1 MTAMFKKEFRTL
13 LTNLIGPLMTGAV
26 LAIIV
31 LYFIFYNLIGWGS
44 DMAAPM
50 NAAAVL
56 AITFAVPFLCMRTF
70 AEETRTGTDQLYM
83 TSPVPIGAIVLGKF
97 FALAALLAIPTGIA
111 CLFPLILSPYGE
123 VQYLYCYTAI
133 LGFYLYALMTVA
145 ISMFISTLTDNQFVA
160 GIFSFLF
167 ILLGVVLGSAYQSIP
182 VQPVRS
188 FLQAV
193 YDFGGRIENMLGGL
207 FDWTSVVYFL
217 SVTVLFLFLCTQSVL
232 KRRYTLKKGS
242 LSVGAYSLVLSLVM
256 AGVAVALNV
265 AAAMLPERVRTFD
278 VTGNRLYS
286 VTEPSAEIARN
297 VAVPVKLYFLVSEN
311 DTYSKD
317 TNVERLLED
326 YAHQSDRIT
335 LEYVDTVVNPQFYAD
350 YSDTPLSAN
359 SVVVVNEDTGRFK
372 ALEYNE
378 MLQTEVDYSSFSQY
392 VSGYDTEGQVTNAL
406 QYVTG
411 GEDAMST
418 AYLTTGH
425 GEQTFEKAFLNLFD
439 RSGIQTK
446 ELNLQTTDGVPE
458 DADMLVINAPA
469 LDFTAREQEQVLAYL
484 EGGGN
489 LLMVTSYRAA
499 DTPHLDAIMA
509 FYNVKNARGIV
520 IETDP
525 NGYYFSGTDAAPYYI
540 FPLVYEDEVTTGTT
554 DASQGSVFVPMAQA
568 LTYDDADESVTHTQL
583 LITSPE
589 SFLKTDL
596 EDGSVTLREED
607 IPGEQTLGLKSVKT
621 GSDGSASTAVFYTS
635 AELFTESADSQVAKG
650 MNSRLFGNTVNALA
664 DAEAVYVTVPVKSF
678 MNRLSVRANAAI
690 GWSLALIVLVFAIWI
705 AGVIIWMRR
714 RKL

>member
-1 MTAMFKKEFRTL
+1 MTAMFKKELRTL

-50 NAAAVL
+50 NAASVL
-56 AITFAVPFLCMRTF
+56 ALTFAVPFLCMRTF
-70 AEETRTGTDQLYM
+70 AEETRSGTDQLYM
-83 TSPVPIGAIVLGKF
+83 TAPVSIGAIVLGKF
-97 FALAALLAIPTGIA
+97 FALAAVLLIPTAIA
-111 CLFPLILSPYGE
+111 CLFPLILSPFGE

-133 LGFYLYALMTVA
+133 LGFYLYALMIIA

-182 VQPVRS
+182 VQPVRTV
-188 FLQAV
+188 LQAV

-207 FDWTSVVYFL
+207 FDLTSVIYFL
-217 SVTVLFLFLCTQSVL
+217 SVTVLFLFLCTQSIL

-242 LSVGAYSLVLSLVM
+242 IRVGAYSLALSVVM
-256 AGVAVALNV
+256 IAVTVAVNI
-265 AAAMLPERVRTFD
+265 AATMLPERVRTVD

-286 VTEPSAEIARN
+286 VTEPSAAVAR
-297 VAVPVKLYFLVSEN
+297 AVTEPVKLYFLVSED

-317 TNVERLLED
+317 TNVERLLTD
-326 YAHQSDRIT
+326 YAHQSEQIT
-335 LEYVDTVVNPQFYAD
+335 LEYINTVVNPQFYAD

-359 SVVVVNEDTGRFK
+359 SVVVVNEANGRFK
-372 ALEYNE
+372 ALEYNN
-378 MLQTEVDYSSFSQY
+378 MLQTEMDYSSFSQY

-411 GEDAMST
+411 GEDTMSI

-425 GEQTFEKAFLNLFD
+425 GEQAFDPAFQTLFE
-439 RSGIQTK
+439 RGGIQAL
-446 ELNLQTTDGVPE
+446 ELNLQSADAVPE
-458 DADMLVINAPA
+458 DADMLVIHAPQV
-469 LDFTAREQEQVLAYL
+469 DFTDKETEQVLAFL
-484 EGGGN
+484 ESGGN

-499 DTPHLDAIMA
+499 DTPNLDSIMA

-525 NGYYFSGTDAAPYYI
+525 NGYYFSGTNAAPFYI
-540 FPLVYEDEVTTGTT
+540 FPLVYEDAVTTGTT

-568 LTYDDADESVTHTQL
+568 LTYEEGDKTVTQTQL
-583 LITSPE
+583 LITSAE

-596 EDGSVTLREED
+596 ADDSVTMRDED

-621 GSDGSASTAVFYTS
+621 VSEGVSSTALFYTS
-635 AELFTESADSQVAKG
+635 AELFTESADRQVAKG
-650 MNSRLFGNTVNALA
+650 MNSRLFGNSINALA
-664 DAEAVYVTVPVKSF
+664 DENAVYVTVPVKSF

-690 GWSLALIVLVFAIWI
+690 GWSLALIGLVFAIWI
-705 AGVIIWMRR
+705 AGVVIWMRR